1 VRAEADKFARK
12 HAGKNEEPE
21 HFLRYVT
28 TFLGG
33 GGPRFWFSVS
43 PQLQQLN
50 YAQVIME
57 VKDKEITPEFVKHLQ
72 PIMAASVPGAR
83 IDVRQLQYAAIDF
96 PIDILIANN
105 ADVSA
110 AQSAEDIRT
119 LRRLAGQLENIFR
132 SLPNTAGTRNDW
144 DTESSG
150 VKLSIDPDRANLA
163 GITN

>member
-1 VRAEADKFARK
+1 
-12 HAGKNEEPE
+12 
-21 HFLRYVT
+21 
-28 TFLGG
+28 
-33 GGPRFWFSVS
+33 
-43 PQLQQLN
+43 
-50 YAQVIME
+50 ME

-105 ADVSA
+105 ADLSA
-110 AQSAEDIRT
+110 VQSAEDIRT
-119 LRRLAGQLENIFR
+119 LRRLAGQLEDIFR

-163 GITN
+163 GITNQDVAASSTSARSRRLSTPCRPTGSSGSTTSERSRFAASRGRACCPQKF